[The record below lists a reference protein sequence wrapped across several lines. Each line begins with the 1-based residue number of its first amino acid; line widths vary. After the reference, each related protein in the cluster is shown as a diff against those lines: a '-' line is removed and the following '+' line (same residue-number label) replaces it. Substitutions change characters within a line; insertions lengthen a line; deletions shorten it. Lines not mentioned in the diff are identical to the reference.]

1 MNLEIKDYEGSY
13 LVIFFF
19 YEYVRLIK
27 KESGLYNFIDDVYG
41 NVFIRII

>member
-13 LVIFFF
+13 LVIFF

-41 NVFIRII
+41 NVFTGII